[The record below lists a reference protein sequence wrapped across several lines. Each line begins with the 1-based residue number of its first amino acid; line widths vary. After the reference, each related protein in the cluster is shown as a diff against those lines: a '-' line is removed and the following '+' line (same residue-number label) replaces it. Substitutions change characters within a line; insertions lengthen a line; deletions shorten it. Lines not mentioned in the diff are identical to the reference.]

1 MFSYKNVYFLLALF
15 FICNIINLV
24 VFLLVKS
31 NILSLVNKI
40 FDAKYN
46 KDLKWHANSK
56 LFVKTLVMMSVYF
69 IVIILLLVK
78 YTPRVTKCLNNLMSL
93 ISNNGIIDFKRIPI
107 TIVLCLGVSYL
118 IFGIL
123 LFSCLRL
130 NLTET
135 CMNTDIRGVCDSVEG
150 FVCDK
155 KEGLTNYPTDYPYE
169 TKYNK
174 NVNGIYLNDHRNI
187 VYNSKLSNF
196 IEQTGSIFFGVGL
209 DSKPEC
215 CNTNEYTSTG
225 SLCVDPVIIKNVC
238 SRSGNHNLVKQS

>member
-1 MFSYKNVYFLLALF
+1 MFSSKNVYLLLALF

-24 VFLLVKS
+24 VFLLAKS
-31 NILSLVNKI
+31 NMLSIVNKI
-40 FDAKYN
+40 FDSKYN

-78 YTPRVTKCLNNLMSL
+78 YTSHVTKCLNNLMSFF
-93 ISNNGIIDFKRIPI
+93 SNNGILDFKRIPL
-107 TIVLCLGVSYL
+107 TIILCLGVSYL

-130 NLTET
+130 NVTET
-135 CMNTDIRGVCDSVEG
+135 VMNTDIRGVCDSVEG
-150 FVCDK
+150 FIGGNR
-155 KEGLTNYPTDYPYE
+155 EGLTNYPYE
-169 TKYNK
+169 TKYKK
-174 NVNGIYLNDHRNI
+174 NVNGLYLNDHRNI

-225 SLCVDPVIIKNVC
+225 CLCVDPEIIKNVR
-238 SRSGNHNLVKQS
+238 SRSGNHNVVKHSQ